1 MKRFGVIGI
10 VLEKPNETARD
21 VNQIISQYSYLIIGR
36 MGVPKHEEKIGLI
49 ALIIEGTTDEVGAFT
64 GKLGNLSGVTVKSA
78 LTKKQHSKEGLSN
91 D

>member
-10 VLEKPNETARD
+10 VLENPNETAYD

-36 MGVPKHEEKIGLI
+36 IGVPKHEEKIGLI

-78 LTKKQHSKEGLSN
+78 LTTKQHFKEGLSN